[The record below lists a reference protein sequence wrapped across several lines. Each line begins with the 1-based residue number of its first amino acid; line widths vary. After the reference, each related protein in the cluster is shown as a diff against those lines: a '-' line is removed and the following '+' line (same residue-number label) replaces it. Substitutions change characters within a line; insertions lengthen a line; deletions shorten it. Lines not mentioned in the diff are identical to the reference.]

1 MFALTG
7 ARMNRHASR
16 FVDDNEIVIFEE
28 NIQRNRLWLDVDLLQ
43 RRLDEINLV
52 TGSDNLPW
60 PTGSAVEPNEPAPDQ
75 LLKARPGIFRKL
87 LCQKVI
93 KAQLRVVF

>member
-16 FVDDNEIVIFEE
+16 FVDNDEIVIFEE
-28 NIQRNRLWLDVDLLQ
+28 NIERNRLWSDVEFPR
-43 RRLDEINLV
+43 RRLAEINLI
-52 TGSDNLPW
+52 TDSDNLPW
-60 PTGSAVEPNEPAPDQ
+60 PTGSAVEPNKAAPDQ
-75 LLKARPGIFRKL
+75 LLKARSGIFRKPL
-87 LCQKVI
+87 RKKVI